1 MSTNTSAEMAATPT
15 RVITLLAM
23 AAFVSSAN
31 LRMCDPLLPQIAG
44 DLGVT
49 VGGAAAVVTAFA
61 LAYGLSQIAV
71 GPLGDARGKLPVLV
85 MGCLWAGIAT
95 IVGALM
101 PSLAPLVLLRFLAG
115 AGGAAIIPLAIA
127 WLGDV
132 IPYERRQPM
141 LARFAS
147 GQILGVVFGQAAGG
161 AVGELI
167 GWRATMVLLGVC
179 HIATALLL
187 MAEIRRATLGGS
199 RRDRARWRDAAALAA
214 SIVRRSWV
222 RVVLIAIFLE
232 GMIMYGAFAFVGAH
246 LHHRFNIGFGTVGAF
261 LATFGGGALCY
272 SLNAGALVR
281 RLGQSGLVALG
292 SVLLAVGYGT
302 LGLMTTLW
310 LAPAAIM
317 ALGLGLYMLH
327 NTLQTVAT
335 QMAPEA
341 RGLAISLFA
350 FMLFGGQS
358 AGVAMAAPVVDRYG
372 AEPFFLV
379 SAVALPLVAL
389 WFRWELV
396 RLQVEGA

>member
-1 MSTNTSAEMAATPT
+1 MSASASAEAAAAPT
-15 RVITLLAM
+15 RAIALLAL

-31 LRMCDPLLPQIAG
+31 LRVCDPLLPQIAG

-49 VGGAAAVVTAFA
+49 VGSAAAVVTAFA
-61 LAYGLSQIAV
+61 LAYGVSQIAV

-85 MGCLWAGIAT
+85 IGCLWAGVAT
-95 IVGALM
+95 ILGALM
-101 PSLAPLVLLRFLAG
+101 PSLAPLVVLRFLAG

-179 HIATALLL
+179 QIATALLL
-187 MAEIRRATLGGS
+187 MAEMRRSMPRAPRGG
-199 RRDRARWRDAAALAA
+199 RARWRDAAALAA

-232 GMIMYGAFAFVGAH
+232 GMTMYGAFAFVGAH
-246 LHHRFNIGFGTVGAF
+246 LHHRFGIGFGMVGAI
-261 LATFGGGALCY
+261 LATFGVGALCY
-272 SLNAGALVR
+272 ALSAGMLVR

-302 LGLMTTLW
+302 LGVMHTLW
-310 LAPAAIM
+310 LAPPAIV

-335 QMAPEA
+335 QMAPEG

-372 AEPFFLV
+372 AEPIFLV

-389 WFRWELV
+389 WFRWELM
-396 RLQVEGA
+396 RRRVEGA

>member
-1 MSTNTSAEMAATPT
+1 MNTKTSAEAAATPT
-15 RVITLLAM
+15 RAITLLAM

-31 LRMCDPLLPQIAG
+31 LRVCDALLPQIAG

-49 VGGAAAVVTAFA
+49 VGSAAAVVTAFA
-61 LAYGLSQIAV
+61 LAYGLLQVAV
-71 GPLGDARGKLPVLV
+71 GPLGDARGKLNVLV
-85 MGCLWAGIAT
+85 LGCLWAGITT
-95 IVGALM
+95 ILGAVM
-101 PSLAPLVLLRFLAG
+101 PSLAPLVVLRFMAG

-132 IPYERRQPM
+132 IPYEQRQPM

-167 GWRATMVLLGVC
+167 GWRATMLLLGVC

-187 MAEIRRATLGGS
+187 MAEIRRAMLGGAHS
-199 RRDRARWRDAAALAA
+199 GRAKWRDAAALAA
-214 SIVRRSWV
+214 SIVRRAWV

-232 GMIMYGAFAFVGAH
+232 GMIMYGAFAYVGAH
-246 LHHRFNIGFGTVGAF
+246 LHHQFGIGFGTVGAI
-261 LATFGGGALCY
+261 LASFGIGALCY
-272 SLNAGALVR
+272 SLNAGVLVR
-281 RLGQSGLVALG
+281 RLGQPGLVALG
-292 SVLLAVGYGT
+292 SVFLAVGYGT
-302 LGLMTTLW
+302 LGVMRTLW
-310 LAPAAIM
+310 LAPPAIV

-350 FMLFGGQS
+350 FMLFSGQS
-358 AGVAMAAPVVDRYG
+358 AGVALAAPIVDRYG
-372 AEPFFLV
+372 AGPIFLT

-389 WFRWELV
+389 WFRWELM
-396 RLQVEGA
+396 RHHSREA